1 MEQYSFTVEISG
13 GPANHPQYEDAIYE
27 AGCNDALIAVV
38 DGRMLLDF
46 DRYAASY
53 DSAVSSATHA
63 LEGIGAT
70 IINVSPITD

>member
-1 MEQYSFTVEISG
+1 MEQYSFTVQISG
-13 GPANHPQYEDAIYE
+13 GPADHPQYEDVIFE

-63 LEGIGAT
+63 LQSIGAT
-70 IINVSPITD
+70 IVRVSPITD